1 MGKSYYVYILSN
13 NSRMLY
19 TGMTNDL
26 QQRVYQHKQKQ
37 VSGFTKKYNLYK
49 LVYYAET
56 DDVGYAIRREKEI
69 KGWSRKKKKEL
80 IESINPEW
88 RDLAKDWYS

>member
-1 MGKSYYVYILSN
+1 MSKSYYVYILSN
-13 NSRMLY
+13 YSRMLY
-19 TGMTNDL
+19 TGMTNNL
-26 QQRVYQHKQKQ
+26 HLRVYQRKQKS
-37 VSGFTKKYNLYK
+37 VDGFSKKYNLYK

-80 IESINPEW
+80 INNMNPKWE
-88 RDLAKDWYS
+88 DLAKDWYS